1 MALIHEYVTLAASW
15 IDDWPYRPTRVF
27 PACFVLTRTLLGKTS
42 QEVTHPEIAPS
53 QARLTVEFFR
63 DGLPKNKMH
72 LVDIGSTNQSI

>member
-1 MALIHEYVTLAASW
+1 MTDPTDQHECFQHALSSLA
-15 IDDWPYRPTRVF
+15 RF
-27 PACFVLTRTLLGKTS
+27 LGKLPKRS
-42 QEVTHPEIAPS
+42 PILKLLPS

>member
-1 MALIHEYVTLAASW
+1 MTDPTDQHKCFQRALSS
-15 IDDWPYRPTRVF
+15 
-27 PACFVLTRTLLGKTS
+27 LTRILGKLPRRS
-42 QEVTHPEIAPS
+42 PVLEIAPG